1 MENNVGDTDQI
12 VRIALGAVTGLASIG
27 ILTNYIN
34 QPEIYSALLGIISLV
49 LLATGFTGRCGLYS
63 TLGIN
68 TCKVE

>member
-1 MENNVGDTDQI
+1 MENNVGNTDQI

-49 LLATGFTGRCGLYS
+49 LLATGFTGRFGLYS